1 MEIWPNLRSCGC
13 LNPEASEVGPVS
25 FWLDYLDYWTD
36 HRCHRCHRC
45 RLESGFFNQPESDLG
60 PQMDGPIY
68 CICEPVRVRLPEL
81 SASKLLVIWQKHEV
95 RKDSCGLE
103 SQKHFQC
110 FVQPCHFPRARP
122 IFRMTLLRSPPV
134 IAWSVSCHKQGPWCN
149 AGPSWFETKPNN
161 SRWPICFHLILRRF
175 KLWSP
180 FQLRVLED
188 GTPVQDVRFA
198 KGMNV
203 HDILTIFRCLNLGG
217 CLNLCARLKPLIQ
230 MQTPHQRCGWPNT
243 FPGRWY
249 KSRIL
254 IHQCIPRHFDTPMTS
269 MRPWEEPCI
278 IWTDRGLDTQSQI
291 VLETTAQES
300 DWIQLASIW
309 AGTNSPTFLPHIFQ
323 ACLPLPNLRAHQTQ
337 RQCPAG
343 DPDSHTAIPRPG
355 HQFDQD

>member
-1 MEIWPNLRSCGC
+1 
-13 LNPEASEVGPVS
+13 
-25 FWLDYLDYWTD
+25 
-36 HRCHRCHRC
+36 
-45 RLESGFFNQPESDLG
+45 
-60 PQMDGPIY
+60 MDGPIY

-217 CLNLCARLKPLIQ
+217 CLNFCARLKPFKCKRRIRDAVGP
-230 MQTPHQRCGWPNT
+230 TPFLAGDIKVEYCYINVYLG
-243 FPGRWY
+243 
-249 KSRIL
+249 IL
-254 IHQCIPRHFDTPMTS
+254 IHRLAWDPEKSHVSYEPIDALTLRVKLFEKRQLKSLIEYNWLPSEQEQILPHFSHTYSKHAFHSQTYEPIKHRDNVLQGTLIATQPSHAPVINLIRISACSAWTDKLRETLPRTNDTPMD
-269 MRPWEEPCI
+269 EC
-278 IWTDRGLDTQSQI
+278 DY
-291 VLETTAQES
+291 
-300 DWIQLASIW
+300 
-309 AGTNSPTFLPHIFQ
+309 
-323 ACLPLPNLRAHQTQ
+323 
-337 RQCPAG
+337 
-343 DPDSHTAIPRPG
+343 
-355 HQFDQD
+355 